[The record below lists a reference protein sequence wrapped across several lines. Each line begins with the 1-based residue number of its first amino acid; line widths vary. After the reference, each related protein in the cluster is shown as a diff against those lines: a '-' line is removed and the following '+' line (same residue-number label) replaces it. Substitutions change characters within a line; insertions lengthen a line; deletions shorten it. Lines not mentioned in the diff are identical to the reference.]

1 MYVQQTDILHKNDSS
16 TFSRE
21 GMARR
26 QKYDL
31 FVDKSSMKSPT
42 FVDFKVYFCERNPI
56 TGPFLR
62 NYCDITS
69 YALVFNIWSVSEN
82 FLLWSRVP
90 LAYVT
95 QQVSSHSMSACQVLQ
110 SYALL
115 RTARFDARCAACC
128 VAVW

>member
-1 MYVQQTDILHKNDSS
+1 MQFFCITVYVQQTDILHKNDSS

-42 FVDFKVYFCERNPI
+42 FVNFKVYFRERNPI

-95 QQVSSHSMSACQVLQ
+95 QQVSSHFNERMSSFTELCTFEN
-110 SYALL
+110 
-115 RTARFDARCAACC
+115 RTL
-128 VAVW
+128 